1 MQQTTPSLT
10 VLAALAVVLIIAA
23 GFHASTPSEE
33 TDDAPVQFS
42 KKRLFLDANEGAAVA
57 DVDRDGVLD
66 VIAGRNWFA
75 GPDFVPRPLR
85 SVADWNGYVESN
97 GDHAYD
103 VNGDGWTDVVAG
115 AFVLGEV
122 HWYENPGPE
131 GLAKGHLWTR
141 HLLADTGSEQNE
153 MTFLRD
159 LGGDGAPEWIANS
172 WDPESP
178 VVAWTFADSARGFAL
193 ERHVI
198 GTGRHG
204 HGMGF
209 GDVNGDGRED
219 VLVGK
224 GWYERPPGDALAQT
238 WAFHPDW
245 DVHAS
250 VPILVRDLNGD
261 GRSDL
266 VLGHGHDFGLYWWE
280 QKAPGPGGATRWD
293 KHLIDD
299 GFSQPHALAWADL
312 DGEGQDELVTGK
324 RKWAHNGKDPGG
336 DAPPAL
342 YYYKWNGEEKTFTRY
357 PIDEGEV
364 GTGLQI
370 RPADLNGDGRPDLV
384 VAGKTGTFVLINEGS
399 DGQPEQ
405 EPER

>member
-1 MQQTTPSLT
+1 M
-10 VLAALAVVLIIAA
+10 
-23 GFHASTPSEE
+23 
-33 TDDAPVQFS
+33 
-42 KKRLFLDANEGAAVA
+42 LFLDANEGVAVA
-57 DVDRDGVLD
+57 DVNRDGVPD

-75 GPDFVPRPLR
+75 GPDFTPRPLR
-85 SVADWNGYVESN
+85 SIADWNGYVESN
-97 GDHAYD
+97 GDHVYD

-122 HWYENPGPE
+122 YWYENPGAE
-131 GLAKGHLWTR
+131 GLEKGRLWQR
-141 HLLADTGSEQNE
+141 HLLADTEAGQNE

-159 LGGDGAPEWIANS
+159 LDGDGTPEWIANS

-178 VVAWTFADSARGFAL
+178 VVVWTFADGAEGPKL

-198 GTGRHG
+198 GRGQHG

-224 GWYERPPGDALAQT
+224 GWYERPPGDALAQE

-261 GRSDL
+261 GRSDV
-266 VLGHGHDFGLYWWE
+266 VLGNGHDFGLYWWE
-280 QKAPGPGGATRWD
+280 QLPPGPDGTTRWD
-293 KHLIDD
+293 KHLIDET
-299 GFSQPHALAWADL
+299 FSQPHALAWADL
-312 DGEGQDELVTGK
+312 DGDGQDELVTGK

-336 DAPPAL
+336 DAPPVL
-342 YYYKWNGEEKTFTRY
+342 YYYDWDADAQAFTRHL
-357 PIDEGEV
+357 IGEGEA

-370 RPADLNGDGRPDLV
+370 RPADLDGDGRTDLA
-384 VAGKTGTFVLINEGS
+384 VAGKTGTFVLFNAGPQAERAEEGLK
-399 DGQPEQ
+399 
-405 EPER
+405 R